1 MLVRKIV
8 NYGKDN
14 GIKALTLKL
23 RERLKYKCEAN
34 AYMSKNT
41 LDKETLKLQ
50 KLEKYEKPIK
60 ISICVP
66 VYNTDKKMLEQML
79 ISVLN
84 QTYRNWEL
92 CIADGSTSNYSYIEG
107 IIRGINDKRI
117 KYQKL
122 NINRGIVDNSN
133 IACSFATGEY
143 IALSLPR

>member
-66 VYNTDKKMLEQML
+66 V
-79 ISVLN
+79 
-84 QTYRNWEL
+84 
-92 CIADGSTSNYSYIEG
+92 
-107 IIRGINDKRI
+107 
-117 KYQKL
+117 
-122 NINRGIVDNSN
+122 
-133 IACSFATGEY
+133 
-143 IALSLPR
+143 